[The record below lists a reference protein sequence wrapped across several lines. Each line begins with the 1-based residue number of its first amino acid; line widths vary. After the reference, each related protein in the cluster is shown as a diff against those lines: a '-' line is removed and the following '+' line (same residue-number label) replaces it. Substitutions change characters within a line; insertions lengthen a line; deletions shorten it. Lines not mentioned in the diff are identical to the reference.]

1 MKAAPA
7 DAAHNDY
14 RKDCIATIKALDAQ
28 IQSMRLQEQ
37 AELDGVEYFNKVEPI
52 EYVEVAFDADSIP
65 LLRLQPELNNR
76 RSQLSKK
83 TKALATLT
91 EAAHPDKYAALQ
103 KQIDKIQ
110 NEINQIDARIKKTA
124 AN

>member
-1 MKAAPA
+1 MKAAPG
-7 DAAHNDY
+7 DASQNDY
-14 RKDCIATIKALDAQ
+14 RKDCIATIKELDKQ
-28 IQSMRLQEQ
+28 IQAMRLQEE
-37 AELDGVEYFNKVEPI
+37 AELNGVEFINKIQPI

-110 NEINQIDARIKKTA
+110 TEILQINARIEKTA